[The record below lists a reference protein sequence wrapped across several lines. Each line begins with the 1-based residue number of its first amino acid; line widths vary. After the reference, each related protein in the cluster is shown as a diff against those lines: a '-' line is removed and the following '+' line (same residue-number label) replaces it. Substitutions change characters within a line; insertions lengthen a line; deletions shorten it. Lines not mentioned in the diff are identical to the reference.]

1 MIFHAHVGIM
11 FPPVLIFH
19 ALKRVFSMQN
29 PVVNSEQY
37 INHFTTRLRQLIL
50 TLKEVR
56 LANGKLRSELTVK
69 QEEIDRLRTQLN
81 EANSK
86 YEALKEARM
95 LTIADDDVANAQKR
109 INRLIRSVN
118 QCITLL
124 KEDDNI

>member
-1 MIFHAHVGIM
+1 
-11 FPPVLIFH
+11 
-19 ALKRVFSMQN
+19 MQN

-95 LTIADDDVANAQKR
+95 LIIADDDVANAQKR

>member
-1 MIFHAHVGIM
+1 
-11 FPPVLIFH
+11 
-19 ALKRVFSMQN
+19 MQN
-29 PVVNSEQY
+29 PATNSEQY

-50 TLKEVR
+50 TLKEYR
-56 LANGKLRSELTVK
+56 LANSKLRSELAEK
-69 QEEIDRLRTQLN
+69 QDEIDRLRTQLD
-81 EANSK
+81 ESTRK

-124 KEDDNI
+124 KEDNTI